1 MGTTRVSSM
10 RAALHAEGQ
19 AEKGGGPT
27 VDDAFKLLMLIVAV
41 YGAYQSAKTALRLA
55 GELFG

>member
-1 MGTTRVSSM
+1 V
-10 RAALHAEGQ
+10 E
-19 AEKGGGPT
+19 
-27 VDDAFKLLMLIVAV
+27 DAFKFLLLIVAV